1 MTPKI
6 ITENL
11 KAIKA
16 HSPLVHNI
24 TNYVVMNNTAN
35 ALLAIG
41 ASPVMAHAQEEVKDM
56 VGIASA
62 LVINMGTLSKEWV
75 ESMIIAG
82 LRANEKKIPIV
93 FDPVGAGAT
102 AYRSQIA
109 TRIINN
115 CNPEI
120 IRGNASEIMA
130 LVNQE
135 MITKG
140 VDSIVST
147 NSAIDS
153 AKYLAQLHECIVVVS
168 GEVDYITDGNR
179 LEKVTFG
186 SSMMEKIT
194 GMGCTSTALL
204 GAFVATNSNLF
215 EAAVNGMMVMGI
227 TGELAKAKA
236 NGPGSMQM
244 HFLDCLYHLS
254 EVEIEQAFVLQNE

>member
-1 MTPKI
+1 MNHKVI
-6 ITENL
+6 VENL
-11 KAIKA
+11 EAIRKS
-16 HSPLVHNI
+16 SPLVHNI

-62 LVINMGTLSKEWV
+62 LVLNMGTLSKEWV

-82 LRANEKKIPIV
+82 LRANESKIPIV

-102 AYRSQIA
+102 PYRNEIA

-135 MITKG
+135 MKTKG
-140 VDSIVST
+140 VDSVEST
-147 NSAIDS
+147 SSAIDS
-153 AKYLAQLHECIVVVS
+153 ANIWL
-168 GEVDYITDGNR
+168 N
-179 LEKVTFG
+179 
-186 SSMMEKIT
+186 
-194 GMGCTSTALL
+194 CT
-204 GAFVATNSNLF
+204 N
-215 EAAVNGMMVMGI
+215 
-227 TGELAKAKA
+227 
-236 NGPGSMQM
+236 
-244 HFLDCLYHLS
+244 
-254 EVEIEQAFVLQNE
+254 VLW